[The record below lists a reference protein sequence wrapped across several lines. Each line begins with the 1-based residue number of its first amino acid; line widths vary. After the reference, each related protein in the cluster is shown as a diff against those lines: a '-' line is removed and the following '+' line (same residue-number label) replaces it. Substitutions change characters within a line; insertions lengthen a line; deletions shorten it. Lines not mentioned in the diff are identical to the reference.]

1 MATLMS
7 GAGEGGKSCFK
18 KVNMENARGISMC
31 FQSAM
36 VACLGTQKA
45 TETTSAPYEAL
56 YDDEHRQR
64 PQFGIKTGKLS
75 L

>member
-18 KVNMENARGISMC
+18 KVNMENARGVSMC

-36 VACLGTQKA
+36 VAWLSTQTA

-56 YDDEHRQR
+56 
-64 PQFGIKTGKLS
+64 
-75 L
+75 